1 MIGFTRLFIFEA
13 IAAALS
19 YWLLLIYLR
28 SLRREALEK
37 AWDRGEV
44 DSPLDRDPYIEA
56 GMAAFEESWL
66 RRMLWL
72 VVLVPYVVVGALILS
87 VN

>member
-1 MIGFTRLFIFEA
+1 MIGFARLFIIEA
-13 IAAALS
+13 VAAAVS

-37 AWDRGEV
+37 AWDRGEAV
-44 DSPLDRDPYIEA
+44 GALDRAPYVEA
-56 GMAAFEESWL
+56 GMVEFEQSWL

-72 VVLVPYVVVGALILS
+72 VVLVPYVLVGGLIYF